1 MAWPT
6 VDFLHLEL
14 ENIGSRLCL
23 NNILG
28 GEVGRGRERDR
39 DTETDRYRDGDRDTE
54 AEPGSKRKLINLF
67 FSTFLHFTFSL
78 YNFSTN
84 GLHIGFRSKHPFVKS
99 CGKYLIRTGKTMAG
113 PS

>member
-67 FSTFLHFTFSL
+67 FSTFLHFPYIIFQQMVYTL
-78 YNFSTN
+78 VL
-84 GLHIGFRSKHPFVKS
+84 GLNIH
-99 CGKYLIRTGKTMAG
+99 L
-113 PS
+113 